1 MTQDVTYT
9 RTLTEYFPIRCV
21 LRDEVQ
27 HVLRLHHLQTTQK
40 NANNYDV
47 HAKLLTP
54 QSATLVKSV
63 KTWTS
68 YGMTSPKQQ
77 TTAAIQQLSGAQPF
91 PFLFRV
97 CVCVCVYCVCVRAR
111 ARLCVYCVCVR
122 VRALVCE
129 KEEECALCVYVFSSL
144 SE

>member
-97 CVCVCVYCVCVRAR
+97 CVCVCVLCMRAS
-111 ARLCVYCVCVR
+111 A
-122 VRALVCE
+122 RALVCVLCM
-129 KEEECALCVYVFSSL
+129 CACARACV
-144 SE
+144 